1 MKKIELPSKSKQ
13 ILRDLQNHT
22 HRLLYRE
29 EYYECIKILISNGLI
44 EASEIKDSHHA
55 HLKLTSKGKVY
66 LYENPTLSNPS
77 IWDDK
82 KYLINTIISVI
93 ALIMSLIA
101 III

>member
-29 EYYECIKILISNGLI
+29 EYYESIKILISNGLI
-44 EASEIKDSHHA
+44 EASEIKDSYHA
-55 HLKLTSKGKVY
+55 HLKLTSKGKAY